1 MVFYMGKSN
10 SFYDDMQY
18 KIMQIIKRSC
28 EMSLCAIWEKEKG
41 KEYYIAS
48 DTRAIDMNGN
58 ILDEKRKKVIRF
70 NKFPIVLVSTGFSS
84 FTTRMLTLEQYILEI
99 ENEIDTIM
107 KIEEVI
113 YCICDKMQKAMIECM
128 ENFPDISREFVSIEN
143 LFLYNNENEIL
154 PLYRVIS
161 LKGIYDDIY
170 IKGHGQNSPERIND
184 TIILGHDNPSWKYL
198 EMARD
203 IDFTEDNFIAINQSI
218 FTKIKTHMESYGFA
232 TINDKL
238 DVFRIDTKGIHWLE
252 RSLK

>member
-1 MVFYMGKSN
+1 MGKSN

-18 KIMQIIKRSC
+18 KMMQIIKRNC
-28 EMSLCAIWEKEKG
+28 EMSLCTIWEKEKG

-48 DTRAIDMNGN
+48 DTRAIDKNGN

-70 NKFPIVLVSTGFSS
+70 NKFPIVLASTGFSS
-84 FTTRMLTLEQYILEI
+84 FTIRMLTLEQYILEI
-99 ENEIDTIM
+99 ENEIDATM

-154 PLYRVIS
+154 PLYRVVS

-170 IKGHGQNSPERIND
+170 IKEHGQNSPERIND

-218 FTKIKTHMESYGFA
+218 FTEIKTHMESYGFA

-252 RSLK
+252 HSSK